1 MVVLY
6 IKPIH
11 LMQHLF
17 KIVPVLIQHLRIIQ
31 YQTDIVVNYLLCIY
45 VEDNSV
51 VVSHTFG
58 PVE

>member
-31 YQTDIVVNYLLCIY
+31 YQTDIVVYLLCIY